1 MEMNKKYLVTGS
13 NGLVGSA
20 IRELIG
26 EDHVYHTRDQ
36 ANLLDKESTL
46 SFFKKAVDEG
56 VNSVIHCAARVGGVK
71 ANSSDNMGF
80 FEDNMTITDNVIS
93 ACYDLKIE
101 NFVNLLSTCIFPDKE
116 VSYPLTADQID
127 NGDPHSSN
135 YGYSYAKRF
144 SGYKTKTYRKV
155 TGLNWINVVPT
166 NVYGDNDNYNLENS
180 HVIPGMIHKAYL
192 ASLNNSDFTIW
203 GDGTPLRQFIH
214 AQDLARNILWAT
226 DNWKS
231 ENHFMCI
238 NEKEHTIKDIAFMI
252 AENFGIERSRII
264 FDEDQPKGQHRKPAK
279 TDVPSGYNFIGIES
293 GISDSCE
300 WFKNNYKTARK

>member
-1 MEMNKKYLVTGS
+1 MIRKYLVTGS

-26 EDHVYHTRDQ
+26 DGHVYHDRSKAD
-36 ANLLDKESTL
+36 LLDKEETFN
-46 SFFKKAVDEG
+46 FFKKAVDEG

-71 ANSSDNMGF
+71 ANSSDNIGF
-80 FEDNMTITDNVIS
+80 FDDNMTITDNVIS
-93 ACYDLKIE
+93 ACYDLGIE

-116 VSYPLTADQID
+116 IEYPLTADQIE
-127 NGDPHSSN
+127 NGAPHPSN

-144 SGYKTKTYRKV
+144 SGYKTRTYRNI
-155 TGLNWINVVPT
+155 TGRNWINVVPT
-166 NVYGDNDNYNLENS
+166 NVYGDRDNYNLDNS

-192 ASLNNSDFTIW
+192 ASLSNSDFTIW

-214 AQDLARNILWAT
+214 AKDLARNVIWAI

-231 ENHFMCI
+231 EDHFMCI
-238 NEKEHTIKDIAFMI
+238 NEQEHSIKDIAFMV
-252 AENFGIERSRII
+252 AENFGIERSRIL

-279 TDVPSGYNFIGIES
+279 TDIPSEYDFISIERGIA
-293 GISDSCE
+293 DSCK
-300 WFKNNYKTARK
+300 WFKDNYSTARK